1 MDKRPDHPIPEAE
14 LHALLDGQL
23 DAGARADIQR
33 RLAQDPLASAT
44 LQAWQRQ
51 RDALRCLHEE
61 VLAEPV
67 PASLLAAA
75 GQAAH
80 ARQQVQQAVNSAMV
94 QCYWQIGRLIVE
106 HEQQGQARAAY
117 GKQQLQALSEQLTA
131 EFGKGFDASNLRN
144 MRRFYL
150 TFQIQETVS
159 LKLSWS
165 HYNLLSRV
173 ENDKARAWYQQ
184 EAIQQC
190 WSVRALERQIDKLY
204 YERLLSSQDK
214 VPVRVEAAQKIA
226 EENRQEQQLRPTDVL
241 RDPYILDFLNLPSQ
255 QLLESDLEQGLLDN
269 LQAFLLE
276 LGKGFAFV
284 ARQQRIRTEDQD
296 FYIDLVFYHFKL
308 KCFLLIDL
316 KLGKL
321 THQDV
326 GQMDS
331 YVRIYDQQ
339 QRGADDNPTIG
350 LILCSQKSEA
360 VVKYSV
366 LTDSEQLFAA
376 KYLPYLPTEAELK
389 RELEMERIKVQA
401 QLLNK
406 TDEADDD

>member
-1 MDKRPDHPIPEAE
+1 MQDFEPLIPLSAN
-14 LHALLDGQL
+14 
-23 DAGARADIQR
+23 
-33 RLAQDPLASAT
+33 AT
-44 LQAWQRQ
+44 LS
-51 RDALRCLHEE
+51 DE
-61 VLAEPV
+61 LAP
-67 PASLLAAA
+67 LLTHITVVI
-75 GQAAH
+75 QQS
-80 ARQQVQQAVNSAMV
+80 RQQVQLAVNSAMV
-94 QCYWQIGRLIVE
+94 HCYWQIGRLIVE

-117 GKQQLQALSEQLTA
+117 GKQQLQALSERLTA
-131 EFGKGFDASNLRN
+131 EFGKGFDARNLRN
-144 MRRFYL
+144 MRAFFLAYPNWNAVR
-150 TFQIQETVS
+150 TE
-159 LKLSWS
+159 LSWT
-165 HYNLLSRV
+165 HYRLLLRVDNL
-173 ENDKARAWYQQ
+173 NARSWYQQ
-184 EAIQQC
+184 EAIEQH
-190 WSVRALERQIDKLY
+190 WSARALERQIGKLY
-204 YERLLSSQDK
+204 YERLLSSRDK
-214 VPVRVEAAQKIA
+214 AAVQAEAEQKIA
-226 EENRQEQQLRPTDVL
+226 DAEHQSLTAKDYL
-241 RDPYILDFLNLPSQ
+241 RDPYILDFLNLTSQ
-255 QLLESDLEQGLLDN
+255 RLLESDLEQGLLDN

-339 QRGADDNPTIG
+339 QRAADDNPTIG

-376 KYLPYLPTEAELK
+376 KYLPFLPTEEELK
-389 RELEMERIKVQA
+389 RELELERIKVQA

-406 TDEADDD
+406 TDETSDD